1 MLITTKRGG
10 EIGTNNLSMQ
20 GQTDYDL
27 GRKLDCTSVCNIEYI
42 SLSMEVHTFTQLL
55 SMLLMTIPI
64 VATHNPETSPE
75 MVSSQLFPFIYK
87 IENKICLRKAFPE
100 VLTVLC
106 PTMSL
111 WCPYKLSV
119 ISKIT
124 LLNVSKITKFNI
136 RVLIT
141 TKWLHQR
148 FRCWIVGK
156 KKSPKWSVLNI
167 NITKK

>member
-1 MLITTKRGG
+1 MQPLNSSDNITCEYCLGPMGGCSIFREWRRLPYLRLQEVSYLIKSTTLWVLIRTKRGG

-27 GRKLDCTSVCNIEYI
+27 GRKLECTSVCNTEYI

-55 SMLLMTIPI
+55 RMLLVTIPI
-64 VATHNPETSPE
+64 VAIHNPETCPE

-111 WCPYKLSV
+111 WCP
-119 ISKIT
+119 
-124 LLNVSKITKFNI
+124 
-136 RVLIT
+136 
-141 TKWLHQR
+141 H
-148 FRCWIVGK
+148 
-156 KKSPKWSVLNI
+156 
-167 NITKK
+167 